1 MIRHYHFIVNPK
13 SGSSVNVAGVRHLL
27 DTLCSRGCRVR
38 VDLTRSLEHA
48 TELAA
53 CTRNELDLTALVVAG
68 GDGTVRAVAQG
79 MAGSTVPLLI
89 IPTGTENLLACEV
102 GLDGSDRVSLRTLDY
117 GVVHNLDLG
126 LAGDAHFMAIAG
138 VGFDAEVIE
147 RINRFRVG
155 HITHTDY
162 VWPICRTF
170 WEHRFP
176 HLHIVADGE
185 LICDEPALLFV
196 SNISRYAVNLKVCP
210 NADFGDGL
218 LDVTV
223 YKCRRRRRLLL
234 HAGATIIGQS
244 HRSSLVRRRRCAH
257 LRICCG
263 DRNVPVQL
271 DGDPGPSLPLDIRV
285 VPAAAR
291 ILAPPP
297 LGHDGY
303 HGPVRFYHIRRW
315 LLR

>member
-1 MIRHYHFIVNPK
+1 MTRHYRFIVNPK
-13 SGSSVNVAGVRHLL
+13 SGSAVNILAVRRLL
-27 DTLCSRGCRVR
+27 DTLRSRGCRLQ

-53 CTRNELDLTALVVAG
+53 QTRDESHLSALVVAG

-79 MAGSTVPLLI
+79 MAGSTVPVLI
-89 IPTGTENLLACEV
+89 MPTGTENLLACEI
-102 GLDGSDRVSLRTLDY
+102 GLDGSDRVALRTLDY

-126 LAGDAHFMAIAG
+126 LASGAHFMAIAG
-138 VGFDAEVIE
+138 VGFDAEVIR

-176 HLHIVADGE
+176 HLHIVADDE

-210 NADFGDGL
+210 HADFSDGL
-218 LDVTV
+218 LDVSV

-234 HAGATIIGQS
+234 HAGATIVGQS
-244 HRSSLVRRRRCAH
+244 HRSSMVLRRRCAH
-257 LRICCG
+257 LRVTCG
-263 DRNVPVQL
+263 DPNVPVQF
-271 DGDPGPSLPLDIRV
+271 DGDPGPALPLDIHV

-297 LGHDGY
+297 RGHDDY
-303 HGPVRFYHIRRW
+303 YRPVRFYHIRRW